1 MIIYFYVVTNN
12 YKYSKRVIN
21 NGIKSGGVVVVICEN
36 EYNFKLLQN
45 ENNSYNAVTIGV
57 NNTSYELKTYDGNHV
72 VPITELE
79 QDSNEIWKKILNS
92 YSCSNSNH
100 SGN

>member
-1 MIIYFYVVTNN
+1 MYNTNN
-12 YKYSKRVIN
+12 YNYGKRKIN
-21 NGIKSGGVVVVICEN
+21 NVLKTGGIVVVICEN
-36 EYNFKLLQN
+36 EDIIKLLQN

-79 QDSNEIWKKILNS
+79 QDSHEIWKNILNN
-92 YSCSNSNH
+92 YSCSNSKH